1 MKLPCNL
8 FNNSD
13 AKQGRLTCGGAIS
26 IRKNSYMEISK
37 YHGDFDFQ
45 RVFLIVCSKFHLT
58 VIEMCEITG

>member
-26 IRKNSYMEISK
+26 IRKNSSIEISI
-37 YHGDFDFQ
+37 YH
-45 RVFLIVCSKFHLT
+45 RHPYLILIF
-58 VIEMCEITG
+58 IEFFE